1 MITRLVSVAL
11 KNPRVAAIAV
21 LILVSG
27 FLGYTVKFLFFESKT
42 AQTAVN
48 TNLASQ
54 ISELKVSVATLRH
67 DRDSL
72 ITLNGDIKADGLR
85 KEIAALTKSSAD
97 LQDFNEKLQKQKT
110 DLEQKFNGLQQTATR
125 NRVVSETLKQK
136 SNETN

>member
-11 KNPRVAAIAV
+11 KNPRAAAIAV

-48 TNLASQ
+48 TNLTSQ

-85 KEIAALTKSSAD
+85 KEIAALTKSSSD

-110 DLEQKFNGLQQTATR
+110 DLDQKFKDLQQTATR